1 MNEEQL
7 KLKIDELRAI
17 LTGNL
22 FEDMQTQQTIY
33 ELKKELSALQGVTI
47 EEYEANDDYICENCG
62 S

>member
-1 MNEEQL
+1 MEEQL
-7 KLKIDELRAI
+7 KTKIDELRAT

-22 FEDMQTQQTIY
+22 FEDMETQQEIY
-33 ELKKELSALQGVTI
+33 EIKKELSALQGVTI

>member
-1 MNEEQL
+1 MEEQL
-7 KLKIDELRAI
+7 KTKIDELRAT

-22 FEDMQTQQTIY
+22 FEDMETQQEIY
-33 ELKKELSALQGVTI
+33 ELKKELSALQCVTI

>member
-7 KLKIDELRAI
+7 TLKIAELRAT
-17 LTGNL
+17 LTGDL
-22 FEDMQTQQTIY
+22 FGDMQAQQKIY